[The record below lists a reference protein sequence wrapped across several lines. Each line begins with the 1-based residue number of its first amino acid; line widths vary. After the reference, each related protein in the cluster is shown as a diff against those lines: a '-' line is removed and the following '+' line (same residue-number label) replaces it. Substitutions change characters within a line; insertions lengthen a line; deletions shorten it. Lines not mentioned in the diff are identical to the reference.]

1 MYLLKLELIRGLRY
15 RKLCRSQ
22 PPAWLSPFYL
32 RMKKCGTSSNEK
44 TKNMEELVFKGQN
57 DQVLT
62 NSLLVAEKFGK
73 RHADVIRSIENILN
87 TEDESLNAKMRLA
100 FVSATYEDSTGKS
113 NPVYVMNRKGFSI
126 LVMGYTGIKALRFKN
141 DFYDAFDLM
150 EKALKEQQKPLSQL
164 EILVQSAQA
173 LLEQSRRI
181 ENVEKRL
188 DAIEQE
194 RVENGKLLLAVSVS
208 SEKVPEISLRD
219 KIRQLVNKYASA
231 TNTRQQDV
239 WHKVYEQLYYLYH
252 ISIGNYKK
260 KFKGETKLE
269 IAERNNILD
278 KIYAI
283 ISNMVREY
291 CID

>member
-1 MYLLKLELIRGLRY
+1 
-15 RKLCRSQ
+15 
-22 PPAWLSPFYL
+22 
-32 RMKKCGTSSNEK
+32 MKD
-44 TKNMEELVFKGQN
+44 LVFKGENNQA
-57 DQVLT
+57 LT
-62 NSLLVAEKFGK
+62 SSLLVAEKFGK
-73 RHADVIRSIENILN
+73 EHKHVLDAIRELIQGCAENSADPMFVETIYINEQNRQEYPMFIMNRDGFTL
-87 TEDESLNAKMRLA
+87 LA
-100 FVSATYEDSTGKS
+100 MGFTGK
-113 NPVYVMNRKGFSI
+113 
-126 LVMGYTGIKALRFKN
+126 KAMRFKL
-141 DFYDAFDLM
+141 DYIAAFNAM
-150 EKALKEQQKPLSQL
+150 EKALKEQQKTLSQL

-173 LLEQSRRI
+173 LLEQSKRI

-188 DAIEQE
+188 DAMEQE
-194 RVENGKLLLAVSVS
+194 REENGQLLLAVAVS

-278 KIYAI
+278 KVYAI
-283 ISNMVREY
+283 ISNMVRERNVA
-291 CID
+291 